1 MKKVFLYI
9 TMALFCSY
17 VAVAQEKSALKPSPE
32 QIAKDSL
39 INKLIAETD
48 GKKAEQISKEI
59 VNKIDTD
66 SIWAD
71 QKTKR
76 DMWRIHPLYTYLN
89 AEDLK
94 GFKDFYSTLGEVTGT
109 ERIHFA
115 SAGFVRRAVAKGEDL
130 DYARTLIEKERKWA
144 KDKLKD
150 AENAERL
157 SQTEI
162 EGRQYG
168 YALFTNDYAK
178 LLAKIGNDKGAFEMS
193 KEALEYNKKRK
204 DADITDFYIA
214 MALKFLNEKEI
225 TNQLAI
231 LVKDEMATAN
241 VLNELK
247 KLYISKN
254 GRVEGYDKYLASLN
268 GSHIDEKIKALKKEM
283 LNKVAPDFS
292 LKDLQGTTV
301 NLKDLKGKIIVL
313 DFWAT
318 WCGPCKASFPAM
330 QAMVDKYKDN
340 ENVKFLFIDTYERGA
355 NKEKAANDYITEKG
369 FSFQVLMDNSD
380 EVAKSYGANN
390 IPAKFV
396 IDKNGNMQFKSAGFR
411 NDADLMTEIE
421 AMITTL
427 EK

>member
-1 MKKVFLYI
+1 MKKLIVYSL
-9 TMALFCSY
+9 MALLSSY
-17 VAVAQEKSALKPSPE
+17 VAVAQEKSAIKPSQK

-39 INKLIAETD
+39 INKLISETD
-48 GKKAEQISKEI
+48 GKKAEQISKII

-71 QKTKR
+71 QKKKR

-89 AEDLK
+89 AEDLE
-94 GFKDFYSTLGEVTGT
+94 GFKTFYSSLGEVTGT

-115 SAGFVRRAVAKGEDL
+115 SAGYVRRAIAKGEDL

-144 KDKLKD
+144 KGKLKE
-150 AENAERL
+150 AENAESL
-157 SQTEI
+157 SQREI
-162 EGRQYG
+162 DGRQFG
-168 YALFTNDYAK
+168 YALFTSDYAK
-178 LLAKIGNDKGAFEMS
+178 LLAKIGDDKGAFEMS
-193 KEALEYNKKRK
+193 KEALKYNKKRK
-204 DADITDFYIA
+204 EADITDFYIT
-214 MALKFLNEKEI
+214 MASKFLNEQEMTK
-225 TNQLAI
+225 QLEM

-241 VLNELK
+241 VLTKLK
-247 KLYISKN
+247 VFYATKN
-254 GRVEGYDKYLASLN
+254 GSADGYDKYLASLN
-268 GSHIDEKIKALKKEM
+268 SSHIDAKMKALEKEM
-283 LNKVAPDFS
+283 LNKVAPEFS

-301 NLKDLKGKIIVL
+301 NLKDLRGKIVVL

-330 QAMVDKYKDN
+330 QAMVDKYKDDQ
-340 ENVKFLFIDTYERGA
+340 NVRFLFIDTYERGA
-355 NKEKAANDYITEKG
+355 NKEKTANDYMKEKG

-421 AMITTL
+421 AMITAL

>member
-1 MKKVFLYI
+1 
-9 TMALFCSY
+9 
-17 VAVAQEKSALKPSPE
+17 
-32 QIAKDSL
+32 
-39 INKLIAETD
+39 
-48 GKKAEQISKEI
+48 
-59 VNKIDTD
+59 
-66 SIWAD
+66 
-71 QKTKR
+71 
-76 DMWRIHPLYTYLN
+76 
-89 AEDLK
+89 
-94 GFKDFYSTLGEVTGT
+94 
-109 ERIHFA
+109 
-115 SAGFVRRAVAKGEDL
+115 
-130 DYARTLIEKERKWA
+130 
-144 KDKLKD
+144 
-150 AENAERL
+150 
-157 SQTEI
+157 
-162 EGRQYG
+162 
-168 YALFTNDYAK
+168 
-178 LLAKIGNDKGAFEMS
+178 
-193 KEALEYNKKRK
+193 
-204 DADITDFYIA
+204 
-214 MALKFLNEKEI
+214 
-225 TNQLAI
+225 
-231 LVKDEMATAN
+231 
-241 VLNELK
+241 
-247 KLYISKN
+247 
-254 GRVEGYDKYLASLN
+254 
-268 GSHIDEKIKALKKEM
+268 M

-301 NLKDLKGKIIVL
+301 NLIDLKGKIIVL

>member
-17 VAVAQEKSALKPSPE
+17 VAVAQEKSTLKPSQE

-157 SQTEI
+157 SQSEI

-225 TNQLAI
+225 TNQLAT

-241 VLNELK
+241 V
-247 KLYISKN
+247 
-254 GRVEGYDKYLASLN
+254 
-268 GSHIDEKIKALKKEM
+268 
-283 LNKVAPDFS
+283 
-292 LKDLQGTTV
+292 
-301 NLKDLKGKIIVL
+301 
-313 DFWAT
+313 
-318 WCGPCKASFPAM
+318 
-330 QAMVDKYKDN
+330 
-340 ENVKFLFIDTYERGA
+340 
-355 NKEKAANDYITEKG
+355 
-369 FSFQVLMDNSD
+369 
-380 EVAKSYGANN
+380 
-390 IPAKFV
+390 
-396 IDKNGNMQFKSAGFR
+396 
-411 NDADLMTEIE
+411 
-421 AMITTL
+421 
-427 EK
+427 

>member
-1 MKKVFLYI
+1 
-9 TMALFCSY
+9 
-17 VAVAQEKSALKPSPE
+17 
-32 QIAKDSL
+32 
-39 INKLIAETD
+39 
-48 GKKAEQISKEI
+48 
-59 VNKIDTD
+59 
-66 SIWAD
+66 
-71 QKTKR
+71 
-76 DMWRIHPLYTYLN
+76 MWRIHPLYTYLN

-157 SQTEI
+157 SQSEI

-178 LLAKIGNDKGAFEMS
+178 LLAKIGNDKRAFEMS

-204 DADITDFYIA
+204 DADITDFYLA

-254 GRVEGYDKYLASLN
+254 GRVEGYDKHLASLN
-268 GSHIDEKIKALKKEM
+268 GSHIDEKIKALKNEM

>member
-17 VAVAQEKSALKPSPE
+17 VAVAQDKSALKPSQE

-71 QKTKR
+71 QKKKR

-150 AENAERL
+150 AENAESL
-157 SQTEI
+157 SQPEI

-268 GSHIDEKIKALKKEM
+268 GSHIDEKIKALKNEM